1 MAYIPY
7 PEGIGVLR
15 HSYKHEVTFDE
26 ATTVFQDTLSLTI
39 DDPLHSAD
47 EERLIIIG
55 MSHKNRIL
63 VVVHTEREDKVRMIS
78 ARNATNYERRYYESN
93 V

>member
-1 MAYIPY
+1 MLLFEWDPNKAVSNLNKH
-7 PEGIGVLR
+7 GI
-15 HSYKHEVTFDE
+15 TFDE

-55 MSHKNRIL
+55 MSHKNCIL
-63 VVVHTEREDKVRMIS
+63 VVVHTERENKVRVVS
-78 ARNATNYERRYYESN
+78 ARKATNHERRYYESN

>member
-1 MAYIPY
+1 MLLFEWNPNKAASN
-7 PEGIGVLR
+7 LN
-15 HSYKHEVTFDE
+15 KHGVTFDE

-63 VVVHTEREDKVRMIS
+63 VVIHTEREDKVRMIS
-78 ARNATNYERRYYESN
+78 ARNATNHERRYYESN

>member
-1 MAYIPY
+1 MLLFEWDPNKAVSNLNKH
-7 PEGIGVLR
+7 GVA
-15 HSYKHEVTFDE
+15 FDE

-55 MSHKNRIL
+55 MSHKNCIL

-78 ARNATNYERRYYESN
+78 ARKTTNHERRYYESN